1 MSTSGLDDPR
11 RLKPPEWKFFAGA
24 CFLTG
29 ALLIPQAGLT
39 PVLKGFGLAAIILG
53 VWSGLVH
60 FINR

>member
-1 MSTSGLDDPR
+1 
-11 RLKPPEWKFFAGA
+11 LKPPEWKFFAGA

-53 VWSGLVH
+53 LWTWLAQRV
-60 FINR
+60 NP